1 MFVCAS
7 SHVFACPYMSAL
19 LLFTE
24 STRDL
29 ISPIG
34 QTFARQG
41 REGKSQVRND
51 FRKRSTETLES
62 GNSKREAKLLASDW

>member
-34 QTFARQG
+34 QTFAKQG
-41 REGKSQVRND
+41 REGKSQVRNEYSNNLIYSAGL
-51 FRKRSTETLES
+51 FPVCSIIF
-62 GNSKREAKLLASDW
+62 